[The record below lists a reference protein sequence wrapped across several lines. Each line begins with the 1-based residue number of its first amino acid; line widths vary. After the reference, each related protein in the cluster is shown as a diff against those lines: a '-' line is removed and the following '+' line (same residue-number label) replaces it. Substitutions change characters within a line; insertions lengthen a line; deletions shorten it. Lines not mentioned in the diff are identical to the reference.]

1 MWVAAWALP
10 SMRLT
15 IPAHVVLA
23 IALALVGVLVIL
35 TGIFEFRRA
44 RTTVNPMNPSAASS
58 LVVKRVYTLTRNPM
72 YLGFAIILL
81 GWAVFLSHPLSLLV
95 VPGFISYMNRFQI
108 IPEERALEALFGSE
122 FKLYSARVRR
132 WL

>member
-1 MWVAAWALP
+1 MWLAVWALP
-10 SMRLT
+10 SMRLA
-15 IPAHVVLA
+15 IPAHVVPA
-23 IALALVGVLVIL
+23 IAIALVGVLVIL
-35 TGIFEFRRA
+35 TGIIEFRRA

-58 LVVKRVYTLTRNPM
+58 LVVKRVYALTRNPM

-95 VPGFISYMNRFQI
+95 VPCFISYMNRFQI

-122 FKLYSARVRR
+122 FRLYSARVRR